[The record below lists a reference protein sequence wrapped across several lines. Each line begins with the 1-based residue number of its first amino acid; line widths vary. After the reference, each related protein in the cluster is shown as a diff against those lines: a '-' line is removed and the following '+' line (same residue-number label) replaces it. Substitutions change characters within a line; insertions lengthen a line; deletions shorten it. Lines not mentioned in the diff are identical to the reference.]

1 MLQSDLLFLLGGLA
15 AGILLASFASIFC
28 HRAKGRTASGL
39 LNAARAEAARLQVDA
54 RHEAERLVTDS
65 AREIET
71 VRAGAEVEG
80 KMASL
85 KLREEVEKEAV
96 KRREE
101 LDRLEKRALDREQSL
116 DRRNQDIK
124 EQEGRIA
131 SRDGDLK
138 KKVQELEQFRCQQK
152 AVVHVRPESVSQF
165 IQDFFGNIV
174 LKIVG
179 QVAIEKRYHSL
190 AVGHLDQ
197 TLPVRILVKQSPKTF
212 KCLHV
217 WMCARAA
224 KQHLVLQ
231 LFTGQC
237 VLRRHPAD
245 KTSPSSWQSLRAVQL
260 VVHLSGRLLLQPTSL
275 GRF

>member
-15 AGILLASFASIFC
+15 AGILLASFASIFY

-116 DRRNQDIK
+116 DRRSQDIK
-124 EQEGRIA
+124 EQE
-131 SRDGDLK
+131 SR
-138 KKVQELEQFRCQQK
+138 V
-152 AVVHVRPESVSQF
+152 
-165 IQDFFGNIV
+165 
-174 LKIVG
+174 
-179 QVAIEKRYHSL
+179 
-190 AVGHLDQ
+190 AVGVGPPVGDADAEERHDLHAGPLDVELRHGGHAVHL
-197 TLPVRILVKQSPKTF
+197 RIPRGR
-212 KCLHV
+212 HV
-217 WMCARAA
+217 HGRADA
-224 KQHLVLQ
+224 E
-231 LFTGQC
+231 
-237 VLRRHPAD
+237 LRRQHGVRGEEHIRRSALNRVLGGAGFH
-245 KTSPSSWQSLRAVQL
+245 SS
-260 VVHLSGRLLLQPTSL
+260 
-275 GRF
+275 